1 MALLE
6 TTRIDHIDR
15 IRTAYIMWRDF
26 PVATISEEYSSI
38 THESD
43 WVIRPIWENCE
54 RAMRE
59 FGHRIDIAGIDLSKH
74 QDEYIRRYVPG
85 FVEQRTVPRGR
96 PDCRA
101 WLDML
106 HMPGYDL
113 FEMMCRSHASTGND
127 NYYVSRTPDI
137 VIDVHDPKYPLD
149 IPDFDTSRYGW
160 LRQGDT
166 EV

>member
-15 IRTAYIMWRDF
+15 IRTA
-26 PVATISEEYSSI
+26 
-38 THESD
+38 
-43 WVIRPIWENCE
+43 
-54 RAMRE
+54 
-59 FGHRIDIAGIDLSKH
+59 
-74 QDEYIRRYVPG
+74 
-85 FVEQRTVPRGR
+85 
-96 PDCRA
+96 
-101 WLDML
+101 
-106 HMPGYDL
+106 
-113 FEMMCRSHASTGND
+113 EMMCRSHASTGND